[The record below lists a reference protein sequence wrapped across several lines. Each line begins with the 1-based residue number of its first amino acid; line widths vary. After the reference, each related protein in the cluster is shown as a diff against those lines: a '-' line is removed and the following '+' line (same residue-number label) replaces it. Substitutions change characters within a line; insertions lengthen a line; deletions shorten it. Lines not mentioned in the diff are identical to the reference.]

1 MIGMERLQ
9 KVIAN
14 YGVCSRRKAEELI
27 SKGHVTVNGKLVT
40 TLGTTVSD
48 KDIIEVDGERI
59 NKEQKEYILLFKPRG
74 TVTTT
79 HDDKG
84 RKTVMD
90 YIETEKRVYPVGRL
104 DYDTTGVLLLTNDG
118 ELSNMLMHPK
128 AEIDKVYV
136 AKVKGVLSGEEINR
150 LKRGVVIE
158 GRKTAPAKVK
168 VRKVDK
174 KTQTSIVEITIH
186 EGRNHQVKKMFER
199 VGHDVLKLKRERL
212 AFLDLKGLKSGEY
225 RYLKIKEVH
234 QLYML
239 AKK

>member
-90 YIETEKRVYPVGRL
+90 YIETDKRVYPVGRL

-128 AEIDKVYV
+128 AALE
-136 AKVKGVLSGEEINR
+136 
-150 LKRGVVIE
+150 
-158 GRKTAPAKVK
+158 
-168 VRKVDK
+168 
-174 KTQTSIVEITIH
+174 
-186 EGRNHQVKKMFER
+186 
-199 VGHDVLKLKRERL
+199 
-212 AFLDLKGLKSGEY
+212 
-225 RYLKIKEVH
+225 KE
-234 QLYML
+234 
-239 AKK
+239 